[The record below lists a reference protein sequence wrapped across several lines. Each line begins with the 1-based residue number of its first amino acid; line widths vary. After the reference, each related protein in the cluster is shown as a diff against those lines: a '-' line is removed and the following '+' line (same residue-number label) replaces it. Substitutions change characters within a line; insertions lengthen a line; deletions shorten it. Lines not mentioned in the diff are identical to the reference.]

1 MFGEHAS
8 FIISSY
14 AITFVALTAMVVVTV
29 MNYRK
34 RKAELAKLESDLNDG
49 ET

>member
-14 AITFVALTAMVVVTV
+14 AVTFVALIAMIVVTV

-34 RKAELAKLESDLNDG
+34 RKAELAKLESDLEEGDA
-49 ET
+49 